1 MTMGYFKQPQTLR
14 WRKALFQVHLWI
26 GTIIGLFI
34 IAICVS
40 GSVLVFEQNLLNDTP
55 QLPNSST
62 RGSASWDQWVN
73 SALSANPGST
83 LADIDMRSA
92 NRRVVSIGLS
102 THGRTLVVYVD
113 SLTNQ
118 ILKQEDLHEKHWF
131 VESMLALH
139 TELALDDNGAVAI
152 GIFGAL
158 LFVMAMLGIVLWWPG
173 VRGWKRALRINFRGR
188 WVGINFDLHRTFG
201 FWCFLLVA
209 MWGITGAYFI
219 FPKPFESAI
228 KVFSPMPSMGQLPSD
243 WKPGD
248 PVLSAGDLIQRA
260 QSLYPQDK
268 LAYLFMDTH
277 RPHGVVKVFMSKQP
291 SVPMEQLEDVL
302 AIQPATG
309 AILSNTSSALWTRG
323 ERLSLA
329 VYSVHF
335 GDFGGLPLQI
345 LWALL
350 GLVPVVLVI
359 TGYAMWWNRTLKK
372 KWAKLTGAE
381 PAKQGTRSRDAALP
395 PG

>member
-1 MTMGYFKQPQTLR
+1 MGYFKQPQILR
-14 WRKALFQVHLWI
+14 WRKTLFQVHLWI

-40 GSVLVFEQNLLNDTP
+40 GSVLVFEQDLLNDTP
-55 QLPNSST
+55 QLPNAST
-62 RGSASWDQWVN
+62 RGPASWDELVN
-73 SALSANPGST
+73 SALSANPEST
-83 LADIDMRSA
+83 LANIDMRSA
-92 NRRVVSIGLS
+92 NRRVVPVGLS
-102 THGRTLVVYVD
+102 SHGQTLVVYVD

-118 ILKQEDLHEKHWF
+118 VVKQENSGQKHWF
-131 VESMLALH
+131 VEKMLALH
-139 TELALDDNGAVAI
+139 TELALGDNGALAI

-188 WVGINFDLHRTFG
+188 LVGINFDLHRTFG
-201 FWCFLLVA
+201 FWCFVLVA

-228 KVFSPMPSMGQLPSD
+228 KVFSPMPSLGQLASD

-248 PVLSAGDLIQRA
+248 PILSAGALIQRA
-260 QSLYPQDK
+260 QSLYPQDQ
-268 LAYLFMDTH
+268 LAYLFMDTQ
-277 RPHGVVKVFMSKQP
+277 RPHGVVKVFMSP
-291 SVPMEQLEDVL
+291 RPWVPMEQLEEVL
-302 AIQPATG
+302 ALQPATG
-309 AILSNTSSALWTRG
+309 AVLSNTSSALWTGG
-323 ERLSLA
+323 ERFSLA

-335 GDFGGLPLQI
+335 GDFGGLPLQV

-372 KWAKLTGAE
+372 QWAKLAGRK
-381 PAKQGTRSRDAALP
+381 PATPRTRGLDAALP
-395 PG
+395 PD